1 MWFSNTLEKLII
13 SMCDIYDIKQSMPT
27 NLDMDCLRT
36 FVAIIELGSF
46 AEASRLVGRTPSAVS
61 LQVRRLEERVG
72 AVLFQREG
80 RRMIPNPEG
89 ERLFTT
95 ARQILQL
102 NDSIV
107 DEFAFPR
114 LSGEVSLGAIQ
125 DIADTVLPEILTRF
139 DRAYPKVRIS
149 VKVDRTKFLAEAV
162 GKGDLDL
169 AIGVHGWSRKKDHAI
184 RREQMIW
191 IGGETMRLEPDAPV
205 PLILFEP
212 PCSFRD
218 AAINALNQAG
228 KDWDIV
234 YTSPSLSGLR
244 AAVQAGLGVT
254 ARTVLLISSGVK
266 ALPKS
271 TGLPKLPSIEFGLYE
286 GSSLAGASLQM
297 KAQVLKVVAGPYHD

>member
-1 MWFSNTLEKLII
+1 ML
-13 SMCDIYDIKQSMPT
+13 T

-36 FVAIIELGSF
+36 FVAIIELGSY

-61 LQVRRLEERVG
+61 LQIRRLEGQVG
-72 AVLFQREG
+72 VSLFQRAG
-80 RRMIPNPEG
+80 RRMVPSPEG
-89 ERLFTT
+89 ERLLVT

-114 LSGEVSLGAIQ
+114 LSGEVSLGSIQ
-125 DIADTVLPEILTRF
+125 DFADTFLPEILARF
-139 DRAYPKVRIS
+139 NRAHPNVRIS
-149 VKVDRTKFLAEAV
+149 VKVDRTKFLAKAV
-162 GKGDLDL
+162 EKGDLDL
-169 AIGVHGWSRKKDHAI
+169 AIGVHGWSRRRDHAI

-191 IGGETMRLEPDAPV
+191 IGAETIHLEPNAPV
-205 PLILFEP
+205 PLVLFEP

-218 AAINALNQAG
+218 AAINVLNQAG
-228 KDWDIV
+228 KEWDIV

-254 ARTVLLISSGVK
+254 ARTGLLISSGIK

-286 GSSLAGASLQM
+286 GSDLADAGSQL
-297 KAQVLKVVAGPYHD
+297 KAQVFEVIAGK